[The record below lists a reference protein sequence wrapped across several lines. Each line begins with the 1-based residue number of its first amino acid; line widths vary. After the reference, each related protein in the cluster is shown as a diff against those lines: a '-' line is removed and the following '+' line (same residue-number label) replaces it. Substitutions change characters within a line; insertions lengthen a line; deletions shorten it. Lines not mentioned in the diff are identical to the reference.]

1 VKNEEKVKCTA
12 REGQRGNCDKQRERS
27 ADNELRD
34 ISRGKEERKKRR
46 VKRRVKTAMKSKVKR
61 QVRR

>member
-34 ISRGKEERKKRR
+34 ISKGKEERKRR
-46 VKRRVKTAMKSKVKR
+46 VKRRVKTAMKSKVKKT
-61 QVRR
+61 VRR

>member
-1 VKNEEKVKCTA
+1 MKNEEKVKCTA

-34 ISRGKEERKKRR
+34 ISKGKEERKRR
-46 VKRRVKTAMKSKVKR
+46 VKRRVKTAMKSKVKKT
-61 QVRR
+61 VRR